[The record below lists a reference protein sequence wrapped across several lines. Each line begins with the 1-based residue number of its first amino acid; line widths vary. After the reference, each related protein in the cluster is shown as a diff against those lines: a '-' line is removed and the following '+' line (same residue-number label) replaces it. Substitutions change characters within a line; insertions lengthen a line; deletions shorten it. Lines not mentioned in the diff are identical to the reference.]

1 MAALLLAIPVL
12 TSWILGQRIA
22 HPVRSRSRARSTSRR
37 WSSDDV
43 KTVTPRARAAQNPL
57 ARAQIVN

>member
-1 MAALLLAIPVL
+1 VLKFTVAAGDEQIMTRVIMAALLLAIPVL

-37 WSSDDV
+37 
-43 KTVTPRARAAQNPL
+43 
-57 ARAQIVN
+57 